1 MENMEENFPTKFD
14 KNAKYL
20 LFLIIMNEIALWPI
34 HAINGVSPYDSI
46 QESRNKSSLKSIFE
60 LGELL
65 AARITRMLLALCQKE
80 C

>member
-1 MENMEENFPTKFD
+1 MENMEENFSTKFD

-20 LFLIIMNEIALWPI
+20 FFNQMNEIALWPI
-34 HAINGVSPYDSI
+34 HAINGISPYDSI

-65 AARITRMLLALCQKE
+65 AARITRMLLAL
-80 C
+80 

>member
-34 HAINGVSPYDSI
+34 YAINAVSPYDSI
-46 QESRNKSSLKSIFE
+46 QKSRKSFISTLTKRVLNFSL
-60 LGELL
+60 
-65 AARITRMLLALCQKE
+65 LCV
-80 C
+80 

>member
-34 HAINGVSPYDSI
+34 YAINGVSPYDSI
-46 QESRNKSSLKSIFE
+46 QKSRKKFY
-60 LGELL
+60 
-65 AARITRMLLALCQKE
+65 
-80 C
+80 

>member
-1 MENMEENFPTKFD
+1 
-14 KNAKYL
+14 
-20 LFLIIMNEIALWPI
+20 MNEIALWPI
-34 HAINGVSPYDSI
+34 HAINGISPYDSI

-65 AARITRMLLALCQKE
+65 AARITRMLLALYQKE

>member
-34 HAINGVSPYDSI
+34 YAINGVSHMI
-46 QESRNKSSLKSIFE
+46 QSKRVETSFISTLSKRVLNFSL
-60 LGELL
+60 
-65 AARITRMLLALCQKE
+65 LCV
-80 C
+80 

>member
-34 HAINGVSPYDSI
+34 YAINGVSPYDSI
-46 QESRNKSSLKSIFE
+46 QE
-60 LGELL
+60 
-65 AARITRMLLALCQKE
+65 
-80 C
+80 